1 MSIEILACEL
11 LLCSLRAMSTQNLGF
26 GIVNVKRAMG
36 EIWCYDLCDPTKVL
50 RFGDLA
56 RAGA

>member
-1 MSIEILACEL
+1 
-11 LLCSLRAMSTQNLGF
+11 MSTQNLGF